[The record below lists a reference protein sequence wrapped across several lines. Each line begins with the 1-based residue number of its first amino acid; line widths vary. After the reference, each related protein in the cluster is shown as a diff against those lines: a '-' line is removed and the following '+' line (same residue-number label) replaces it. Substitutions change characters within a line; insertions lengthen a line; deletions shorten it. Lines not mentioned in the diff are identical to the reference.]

1 MINIFEE
8 RNKREKRKKRLMFLG
23 FYVFV
28 PALFALLISTAKTK
42 HSVCLFNWF
51 CAPAQ
56 GHLLLKTL
64 IVYVYILIVAAGL
77 VYTYKGI
84 EVLAKKKNHIR
95 LFQYILI
102 AVPVVFSAIIYM
114 VEKHLTFKHYFFMIL
129 FGIFSVTGLLLIELR
144 KK

>member
-8 RNKREKRKKRLMFLG
+8 RNRREKRKKRLMFFG
-23 FYVFV
+23 FYVLV
-28 PALFALLISTAKTK
+28 PLLFALLISTAKTK
-42 HSVCLFNWF
+42 HTICLFNWF

-56 GHLLLKTL
+56 GHILRKTL
-64 IVYVYILIVAAGL
+64 IVYIYILIVAVGL
-77 VYTYKGI
+77 IYTYKGI
-84 EVLAKKKNHIR
+84 EALARKKNHIR

-102 AVPVVFSAIIYM
+102 AVPVVFSAIIFL

-129 FGIFSVTGLLLIELR
+129 FGIFSVVGLLLIELR

>member
-1 MINIFEE
+1 
-8 RNKREKRKKRLMFLG
+8 MFLG

-28 PALFALLISTAKTK
+28 PALFALLISTAKTS
-42 HSVCLFNWF
+42 HPVCLFNWF

-56 GHLLLKTL
+56 GHILLKTL
-64 IVYVYILIVAAGL
+64 IVYIYILIVSVGL
-77 VYTYKGI
+77 IYTYKGI
-84 EVLAKKKNHIR
+84 EALARKKNHIR
-95 LFQYILI
+95 LFQYILV
-102 AVPVVFSAIIYM
+102 AVPVIFSAIVVT